1 LTEKA
6 LPPTV
11 AKLFIFQEKPME
23 TAFINASLINL
34 ALNLSYTVISLF
46 VAVAALMVID
56 KVLLKKLD
64 IQQELANNNLAV
76 AIFCSALM
84 IFVALIICFGL
95 QH

>member
-1 LTEKA
+1 
-6 LPPTV
+6 
-11 AKLFIFQEKPME
+11 ME
-23 TAFINASLINL
+23 SAFINASLVNL
-34 ALNLSYTVISLF
+34 ALNLSYTVVSLF

>member
-1 LTEKA
+1 
-6 LPPTV
+6 
-11 AKLFIFQEKPME
+11 ME
-23 TAFINASLINL
+23 SAFINASLVNL

-76 AIFCSALM
+76 AVFCSALM

>member
-1 LTEKA
+1 
-6 LPPTV
+6 
-11 AKLFIFQEKPME
+11 ME
-23 TAFINASLINL
+23 SAFINASLINL

-46 VAVAALMVID
+46 VAVAALMAID

-64 IQQELANNNLAV
+64 IQQELANNNIAV

-95 QH
+95 QS

>member
-1 LTEKA
+1 
-6 LPPTV
+6 
-11 AKLFIFQEKPME
+11 ME
-23 TAFINASLINL
+23 SAFINASLVNL

>member
-1 LTEKA
+1 
-6 LPPTV
+6 
-11 AKLFIFQEKPME
+11 ME
-23 TAFINASLINL
+23 SAFINASLVNL

-46 VAVAALMVID
+46 VAVAALMIID

>member
-1 LTEKA
+1 MTVKA
-6 LPPTV
+6 QRPTV
-11 AKLFIFQEKPME
+11 AKSFIFQEKPKKF
-23 TAFINASLINL
+23 ALINASLVNL

-46 VAVAALMVID
+46 VAVAALMIID

-64 IQQELANNNLAV
+64 IQQELAKNNLAV
-76 AIFCSALM
+76 AVFCSALM

>member
-1 LTEKA
+1 
-6 LPPTV
+6 
-11 AKLFIFQEKPME
+11 ME
-23 TAFINASLINL
+23 SAFINASLVNL
-34 ALNLSYTVISLF
+34 VLNLSYTVISLF
-46 VAVAALMVID
+46 VAVAALVVID

>member
-1 LTEKA
+1 
-6 LPPTV
+6 
-11 AKLFIFQEKPME
+11 ME

-34 ALNLSYTVISLF
+34 ALNLSDTVISLF

>member
-1 LTEKA
+1 
-6 LPPTV
+6 
-11 AKLFIFQEKPME
+11 ME

>member
-1 LTEKA
+1 
-6 LPPTV
+6 
-11 AKLFIFQEKPME
+11 ME
-23 TAFINASLINL
+23 TTFINASLINL

>member
-1 LTEKA
+1 
-6 LPPTV
+6 
-11 AKLFIFQEKPME
+11 ME
-23 TAFINASLINL
+23 SAFINASLVNL

-46 VAVAALMVID
+46 IAVAALMVID